1 MLDPPLFLFT
11 QRDSLKNTLIDEK
24 GRKAVMRE
32 RAKQARSQGAETEE
46 INKQHSVILRRGC
59 CDFEMRW

>member
-1 MLDPPLFLFT
+1 MLGPPLFLFT

-32 RAKQARSQGAETEE
+32 SAEQARSQGAEAEE
-46 INKQHSVILRRGC
+46 MNKQPSVVLKRGC
-59 CDFEMRW
+59 CGPEMW

>member
-1 MLDPPLFLFT
+1 MDPPLFLFT

-32 RAKQARSQGAETEE
+32 RAEQARSQGAETEE
-46 INKQHSVILRRGC
+46 MNKQPSVILKRGC
-59 CDFEMRW
+59 CGSEMRW